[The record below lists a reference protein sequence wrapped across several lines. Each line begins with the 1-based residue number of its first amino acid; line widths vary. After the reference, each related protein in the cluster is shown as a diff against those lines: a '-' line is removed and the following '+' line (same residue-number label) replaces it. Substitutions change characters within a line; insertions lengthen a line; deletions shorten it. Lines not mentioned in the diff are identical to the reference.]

1 MCRKDGRI
9 WKHGVLSAD
18 GSRGTGNG
26 EFYLLCA
33 VLDPGIAAGNSG
45 DEGGCQMAL
54 IQVDALSFA
63 YPGADRRTLDQI
75 SLSIDEE
82 EYVVLCGG
90 SGCGKT
96 TFLRQLKPEGAVK

>member
-1 MCRKDGRI
+1 
-9 WKHGVLSAD
+9 
-18 GSRGTGNG
+18 
-26 EFYLLCA
+26 
-33 VLDPGIAAGNSG
+33 
-45 DEGGCQMAL
+45 MAL

-96 TFLRQLKPEGAVK
+96 TFLRQLKPELTPVGAREGQILYKGQPLEAVPSDVCTAEPGESDRHGYRVA